1 MDERFSRRRARLNDT
16 LRLPTWHSST
26 GPTLRERWGLNK
38 YATMDTRLE
47 PRVRRAIPA
56 DANGLAELRF
66 AFRTSLAEPVE
77 SQPEFLTRCAAWMRS
92 RLDGETHWRAWILET
107 DVGPAGTV
115 WVQIVEKLPNPVVE
129 RELHAYV
136 TNFFVHPDQRGRGAG
151 GRLLSAA
158 IAECDALRVDTVF
171 LWPTPQ
177 SRALYERH
185 GFATKDSV
193 MFRVL

>member
-1 MDERFSRRRARLNDT
+1 
-16 LRLPTWHSST
+16 
-26 GPTLRERWGLNK
+26 
-38 YATMDTRLE
+38 MDTRFE
-47 PRVRRAIPA
+47 PRVRRAIAA

-77 SQPEFLTRCAAWMRS
+77 SRPEFLTRCAAWMRV
-92 RLDGETHWRAWILET
+92 RLGGETHWRAWILET
-107 DVGPAGTV
+107 NAGPVGTV
-115 WVQIVEKLPNPVVE
+115 WLQIVEKVPNPVVE

-136 TNFFVHPDQRGRGAG
+136 TNFFVHPDERGRGAG

-158 IAECDALRVDTVF
+158 LAECEALGVDTVF
-171 LWPTPQ
+171 LWPTSQ

-193 MFRVL
+193 MFREL